1 MRLIVVSKTLF
12 VVEVFVEIVVLFVVG
27 VVVLFVVGVVVMAGG
42 VLLEQS

>member
-1 MRLIVVSKTLF
+1 MLLIVVSKNLF

-27 VVVLFVVGVVVMAGG
+27 VVVLFVVGVVVMVGG